1 MGTIK
6 KGILGGFSG
15 KVGNVVGASWRGI
28 DYIRSMPASVF
39 NPRTEAQ
46 VTQRTRFSL
55 IGKMMKTLIPVIRV
69 GYAGLVGKGKSAFS
83 EAMKYNVINAVI
95 GLFPD
100 FEIDFEAVKITTGK
114 LYGTGSA
121 SATAAAGSISYV
133 WDTDLLNNAAASDR
147 VILAAFNPTRN
158 ESVYNMHAADRA
170 DGNASLSLPPT
181 WDGDQADSYLAFIS
195 EDGKLVADSLYTG
208 RVTVAMS

>member
-28 DYIRSMPASVF
+28 EYIRSMPASVR

-46 VTQRTRFSL
+46 VTQRTRFAL
-55 IGKMMKTLIPVIRV
+55 IGKMMKTLIPIIRL
-69 GYAGLVGKGKSAFS
+69 GYADKVGKGKSAFS
-83 EAMKYNVINAVI
+83 EAMKYNVTNAVI

-121 SATAAAGSISYV
+121 SATCAAGSISYV
-133 WDTDLLNNAAASDR
+133 WNTDLLNNASATDK
-147 VILAAFNPTRN
+147 VILAAFNPSLN
-158 ESVYNMHAADRA
+158 ESVFNMEAAARA
-170 DGNASLSLPPT
+170 DGSASLTLPPT
-181 WDGDQADSYLAFIS
+181 WDGAQIDTYLALTS
-195 EDGKLVADSLYTG
+195 EDRKMVSDSLYTG
-208 RVTVAMS
+208 RMEATMV